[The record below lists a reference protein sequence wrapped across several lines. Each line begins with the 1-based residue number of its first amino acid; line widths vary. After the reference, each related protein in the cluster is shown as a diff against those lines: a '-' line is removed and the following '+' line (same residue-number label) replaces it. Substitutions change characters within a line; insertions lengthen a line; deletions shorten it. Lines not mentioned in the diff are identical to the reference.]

1 MWLTDAPTVR
11 RGRPTPVWLILHAI
25 RLWLVSAGVIT
36 SQWGGTIELGDECKS
51 ESGSHRKREEGN
63 RDTFGIE
70 RDALPGEQEGWP
82 EWVTAVSGMSND
94 VHLRCADGRTVAA
107 RWLALIIIA
116 QKSKEGGKERERVGR
131 EGRMG
136 WNLLAVS
143 CAALAEGEAMDVR
156 LRIEEKKN
164 RKPSKTR

>member
-1 MWLTDAPTVR
+1 MTYILAAPH
-11 RGRPTPVWLILHAI
+11 GRNYKEKL
-25 RLWLVSAGVIT
+25 LVT
-36 SQWGGTIELGDECKS
+36 
-51 ESGSHRKREEGN
+51 EEGMS
-63 RDTFGIE
+63 R
-70 RDALPGEQEGWP
+70 
-82 EWVTAVSGMSND
+82 TA
-94 VHLRCADGRTVAA
+94 CDGRTVAA

-131 EGRMG
+131 EAEGRMG